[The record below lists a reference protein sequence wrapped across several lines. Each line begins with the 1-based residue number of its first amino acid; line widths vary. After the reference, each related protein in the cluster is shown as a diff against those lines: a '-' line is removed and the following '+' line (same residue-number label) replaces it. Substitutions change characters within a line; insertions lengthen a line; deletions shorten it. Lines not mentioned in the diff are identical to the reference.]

1 MRTVG
6 LGAAI
11 LVSIALLFVVWL
23 VGRVAGFDVS
33 LGSSI
38 LMTVVLTVIV
48 NVALGVFARRA
59 RRRY

>member
-1 MRTVG
+1 MRTFG

-11 LVSIALLFVVWL
+11 LVSVALLLVVWL
-23 VGRVAGFDVS
+23 VGRAAGYDVS

-48 NVALGVFARRA
+48 NVVLGAVSRRN
-59 RRRY
+59 RR

>member
-1 MRTVG
+1 MRTFG

-11 LVSIALLFVVWL
+11 LVSVVLLLAVWL

-38 LMTVVLTVIV
+38 LMTVVLTIIV
-48 NVALGVFARRA
+48 NVVLGVLSRRN
-59 RRRY
+59 RRL

>member
-11 LVSIALLFVVWL
+11 LVSVVLLLAVWL
-23 VGRVAGFDVS
+23 VGRVAGYEVS

-38 LMTVVLTVIV
+38 VATIVLTVVINLV
-48 NVALGVFARRA
+48 LGAFSRRN
-59 RRRY
+59 RRF